1 MRTHK
6 KGFEVV
12 RVAEEGFL
20 KEVKLSGDL
29 RMNGHL
35 LEKEEREEDCKPQK
49 SFGEGEHDEYKQ
61 LKEG

>member
-6 KGFEVV
+6 KGLEVV
-12 RVAEEGFL
+12 RVTEEGFL

-35 LEKEEREEDCKPQK
+35 LAKEERG
-49 SFGEGEHDEYKQ
+49 F
-61 LKEG
+61 

>member
-35 LEKEEREEDCKPQK
+35 LEKEEREEDC
-49 SFGEGEHDEYKQ
+49 
-61 LKEG
+61 